1 MPTHHSILGIMQA
14 RMSSKRL
21 PGKVLKPL
29 LGIPMFLRQIERI
42 KRSKKIEELIIATS
56 VDETDDAIVN
66 VCKAQHLKYFRGSLH
81 DVLDRYYQAA
91 IRHEPKHVVRLTA
104 DCPLTDPIMIDT
116 VIDYHIH
123 GHYDYTNNFL
133 TPTYPY
139 GLDAEIMTL
148 DALKLAWQEA
158 KLPSEREHVTLFLYQ
173 HPKRFRIGHVKNDKD
188 LSHLRFA
195 VDEPDD
201 FLFINTIYEALY
213 PKNSAFTTDDILDFL
228 DKNPTLTQLNSH
240 FNRYAGLEKSF
251 LEDQAYT

>member
-139 GLDAEIMTL
+139 GLDEIGR
-148 DALKLAWQEA
+148 A
-158 KLPSEREHVTLFLYQ
+158 HV
-173 HPKRFRIGHVKNDKD
+173 
-188 LSHLRFA
+188 
-195 VDEPDD
+195 
-201 FLFINTIYEALY
+201 
-213 PKNSAFTTDDILDFL
+213 
-228 DKNPTLTQLNSH
+228 
-240 FNRYAGLEKSF
+240 
-251 LEDQAYT
+251 